1 MFSIELGILKIV
13 HNPCGNQKAGG
24 VYLSQTQ
31 FSFYNI
37 HRVDLVAPTADVIL
51 IPVSARGVS

>member
-1 MFSIELGILKIV
+1 MFSIELGTRDCSQPMWKSKGRGRI
-13 HNPCGNQKAGG
+13 P
-24 VYLSQTQ
+24 SQTQ

-51 IPVSARGVS
+51 IPVSVRGVS